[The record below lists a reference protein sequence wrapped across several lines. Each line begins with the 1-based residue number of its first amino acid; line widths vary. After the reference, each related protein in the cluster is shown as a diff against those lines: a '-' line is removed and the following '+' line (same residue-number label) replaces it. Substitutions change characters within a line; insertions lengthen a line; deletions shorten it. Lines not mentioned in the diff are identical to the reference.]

1 MTDARKV
8 SKGQPALS
16 TADLKH
22 ITKADLNKRLQ
33 TAERQLGEKAE
44 ALSEFHYD
52 AEQSNA
58 AVELLQEQGMKYDG
72 HLSEWYT
79 PKAKATA
86 TGIPKVP
93 VEENEDFSTLFIQ
106 QNQNLQVYRVNLE
119 YTLDLKSNCPVNAAT
134 MQTAKDQRHYAEI
147 AVVLTDGEFDTDPIA
162 PEVLPYDLVDANSP
176 SSIDPALDILLVG
189 QAAVVKF
196 QDLSSIPV
204 KIHRCE
210 VTKQAL
216 EPIKFII

>member
-8 SKGQPALS
+8 SKGQPAI
-16 TADLKH
+16 TAADLKH
-22 ITKADLNKRLQ
+22 ITKIDLHKRLQ
-33 TAERQLGEKAE
+33 TSERLLGEKAE
-44 ALSEFHYD
+44 ALTEFHYD

-58 AVELLQEQGMKYDG
+58 AVEHLQDQGLKFDA
-72 HLSEWYT
+72 HLAEWYT
-79 PKAKATA
+79 PKAKALA
-86 TGIPKVP
+86 PRV
-93 VEENEDFSTLFIQ
+93 VEPGEEDSMETLFIQ
-106 QNQNLQVYRVNLE
+106 QNQHLNVYRVNLE
-119 YTLDLKSNCPVNAAT
+119 YTLDLKSSCPVNAAT

-147 AVVLTDGEFDTDPIA
+147 AVVWTESEYSINPIA
-162 PEVLPYDLVDANSP
+162 PESLSYDLIDGNAP
-176 SSIDPALDILLVG
+176 TSIDTAMDILLVG